1 MRLVTGL
8 QSLGFD
14 VRILGITPEITTTV
28 ETYLGFKCYA
38 EQLENI
44 ACFYNSLSKQVKN
57 YQKPLLIKSAAF
69 YEQEL
74 RKCCQATQMTI
85 SSNKTKDVQYITKLK
100 KVTDYAQNITNQFK
114 IRISKI
120 DEFH

>member
-1 MRLVTGL
+1 M
-8 QSLGFD
+8 GFE